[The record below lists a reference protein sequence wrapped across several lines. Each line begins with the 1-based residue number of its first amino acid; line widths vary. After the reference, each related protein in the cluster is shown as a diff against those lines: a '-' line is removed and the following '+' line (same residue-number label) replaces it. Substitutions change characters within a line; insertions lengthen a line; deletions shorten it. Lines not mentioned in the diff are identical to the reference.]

1 MGNDVQALPVD
12 TINGCV
18 IKGKYKLLPDRY
30 YELSRVQFEEG
41 ISVYLPKQTSKDAV
55 ISCVM
60 SNDGNSVSVSAENLS
75 GVTIFG
81 SDQADNIRAINCKN
95 CIFDT
100 NNDGNIPDSVS
111 IYNGF
116 GYAGKNK
123 IYLGENDKANVEQIS
138 GGQKTTGIFDATSR

>member
-1 MGNDVQALPVD
+1 MGNVVQAVQVD
-12 TINGCV
+12 TVNGCI
-18 IKGKYKLLPDRY
+18 IKGSYKLLPERY
-30 YELSRVQFEEG
+30 YGLSRLQFKDG
-41 ISVYLPKQTSKDAV
+41 IYVYLPKQTSSGAT
-55 ISCVM
+55 ISCVKLK
-60 SNDGNSVSVSAENLS
+60 DGSGVSVSAENLS

-100 NNDGNIPDSVS
+100 NNDGNISDSVS